1 MRILIIEDEILV
13 AKKLQKLVMELE
25 PSAQIMET
33 TNCVAS
39 TVSWLQA
46 NKHPDLILMDIELA
60 DGQCFDIFKKVEIKS
75 PVIFT
80 TAYDDFAL
88 KAFKVNSID
97 YLLKPIKSDELR
109 NALDKFHALSSGSQF
124 SDNLLNYDKL
134 ISVLQKLPAA
144 KTYRDRFLVKQGQ
157 KSFSINSNEVAFFF
171 TEKSVNYLFTQD
183 KKKYIIDYTLDE
195 VEQSLDPSK
204 FYRANRQTIVS
215 SAAVVALH
223 PWFNGK
229 LKLEL
234 HPDHNEHVLISREK
248 AGEFRQWMGE

>member
-1 MRILIIEDEILV
+1 MRILIIEDELLI

-25 PSAQIMET
+25 PSAEITET
-33 TNCVAS
+33 TNCIAS
-39 TVSWLQA
+39 TVRWLQV

-60 DGQCFDIFKKVEIKS
+60 DGQCFDIFKQVEIKS

-109 NALDKFHALSSGSQF
+109 NALNKFHSLSSAPAA
-124 SDNLLNYDKL
+124 SDTLLNYDKL
-134 ISVLQKLPAA
+134 LSVLQKLPAA
-144 KTYRDRFLVKQGQ
+144 KNYRDRFLVKQGQ
-157 KSFSINSNEVAFFF
+157 KSFSISSNEVAYFF
-171 TEKSVNYLFTQD
+171 TEKSINYLLTQN

-195 VEQSLDPSK
+195 VEQSLDPAR

-215 SAAVVALH
+215 SAAVMAMH

-234 HPDHNEHVLISREK
+234 NPDHEEHVLISREK
-248 AGEFRQWMGE
+248 AGEFKQWMGE